1 MASNAVQSADYYIGR
16 LRQYGQ
22 LTISA
27 GASPSKGVRV
37 LLCGK
42 KGMFEQTSPTLALA
56 LAELLILARAQPNY
70 DNYLQSQLQ
79 GNHP

>member
-1 MASNAVQSADYYIGR
+1 MGANTRFQGSNSLQSADYYIGC

-27 GASPSKGVRV
+27 GAAPSNNVRV

-42 KGMFEQTSPTLALA
+42 KGMFEQVNSTLALA
-56 LAELLILARAQPNY
+56 LAELLIVARSKVAQ
-70 DNYLQSQLQ
+70 
-79 GNHP
+79 